1 MRMTHLIL
9 VAFGGALGASARFA
23 VGSLV
28 GSKSGTFPWAT
39 FGVNVA
45 GAFLLGLLMGAIAGN
60 EAAEPWRLLLGVGI
74 LGGFTTFSTLAYE
87 TLALAG
93 DGAVAL
99 GLANLVGTGVAG
111 LLAAGLGLV
120 AGRALV

>member
-9 VAFGGALGASARFA
+9 VAFGGALGAGARYA
-23 VGSLV
+23 VGTLA
-28 GSKSGTFPWAT
+28 GGRPDGFPWTT
-39 FGVNVA
+39 FAVNVA

-60 EAAEPWRLLLGVGI
+60 ETAEPWRLLLGVGV

-87 TLALAG
+87 TLALA
-93 DGAVAL
+93 DRGAFTLGAL
-99 GLANLVGTGVAG
+99 NLVGTGVAG
-111 LLAAGLGLV
+111 LVAAALGLL